1 MRVIVQR
8 SLASSVAVEGVCVGK
23 IDKGIVALV
32 GFTEGDTIEDIQ
44 YCAGKLIHLRIFD
57 DANGVMNQ
65 SILEQKGS
73 VLSISQFTLYANI
86 EKGNRPS
93 YAAAL
98 KASEAE
104 PLYQLWNQELS
115 KYVEVATGKFGAD
128 MKVSITNDGPVTIL
142 IESRRK
148 YDQK

>member
-8 SLASSVAVEGVCVGK
+8 SLVSSVAVDSVCVGK

-44 YCAGKLIHLRIFD
+44 YCVSKLIHLRIFD
-57 DANGVMNQ
+57 DENGVMNE
-65 SILEQKGS
+65 SILEQEGS
-73 VLSISQFTLYANI
+73 VLSISQFTLYAST

-93 YAAAL
+93 YVAAL

-104 PLYQLWNQELS
+104 PLYNLWNQELA
-115 KYVEVATGKFGAD
+115 KYVKVETGQFGAD
-128 MKVSITNDGPVTIL
+128 MKVTITNDGPVTIS
-142 IESRRK
+142 IESRKK